1 MITWLKH
8 SAIFIMVLLLHNLFD
23 WLVPLSACFLFA
35 GLILDEYIVLTVTL
49 SGFLVNGIPTV
60 YAYFMYSESAAKVTE
75 DLSIILGN
83 IDATAILLVSLAI
96 PAIMYAIAGV
106 FAWQVAE
113 IRRKLRA

>member
-1 MITWLKH
+1 MMTLVKH
-8 SAIFIMVLLLHNLFD
+8 IAVFVLVLILHNLFD
-23 WLVPLSACFLFA
+23 WLVPLTACFLLA
-35 GLILDEYIVLTVTL
+35 GLVLDEYIVLTVTL
-49 SGFLVNGIPTV
+49 SGFLVNGIPTI
-60 YAYFMYSESAAKVTE
+60 YAYFMYSESAAKITE